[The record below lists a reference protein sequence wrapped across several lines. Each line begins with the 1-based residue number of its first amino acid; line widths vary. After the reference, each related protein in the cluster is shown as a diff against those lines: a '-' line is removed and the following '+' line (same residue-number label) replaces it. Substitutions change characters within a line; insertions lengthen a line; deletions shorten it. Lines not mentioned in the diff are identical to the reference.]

1 MGGQRILSKAEFDL
15 LIRYLRSQSRPSANE
30 RKSPL
35 QWKVYKS
42 LCKNQFA
49 LRHVFDPRSK
59 NASGIEER
67 LVVSS
72 SNKIVVH
79 AEEVE
84 GLITTFS
91 NRSKGANAKTLYGLL
106 SKHFAGV
113 DERLIQTH
121 ISATREAQSLH
132 PKFLNKAPLQPIIAS
147 KVQERNQLD
156 LVDLSDIPVEVEP
169 DGLTYKYVLSILDVF
184 SR

>member
-15 LIRYLRSQSRPSANE
+15 LIRYLISQTDHRRMKENCHCNG
-30 RKSPL
+30 RFT
-35 QWKVYKS
+35 S

-49 LRHVFDPRSK
+49 IRHVFDPRSK
-59 NASGIEER
+59 NASGIVER

-84 GLITTFS
+84 GLITTFY
-91 NRSKGANAKTLYGLL
+91 NRSKGANAKTLYGLI
-106 SKHFAGV
+106 SKHLAGV

-132 PKFLNKAPLQPIIAS
+132 PKFLTRAPLQPITAS

-169 DGLTYKYVLSILDVF
+169 DGPTYRFFLSILDVF